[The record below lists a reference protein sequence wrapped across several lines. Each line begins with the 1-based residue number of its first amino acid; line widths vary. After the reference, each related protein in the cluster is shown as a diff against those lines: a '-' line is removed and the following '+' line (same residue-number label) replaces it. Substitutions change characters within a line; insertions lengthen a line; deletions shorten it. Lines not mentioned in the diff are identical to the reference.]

1 MRRFDRQA
9 PRRQFDKPVVAPLAV
24 ASGRLGQPAKG
35 FKPMKIQQIAATLTV
50 ALLASACGQIVDQR
64 GHQPVP
70 GTIEKLEVGSQG
82 RDDVLRLMGSP
93 STIATFGDEIWYYIS
108 SRNEST
114 AFLAPRVVEQKVVA
128 ISFDGGGRVREIK
141 QYELKDGKEVD
152 MVARK
157 TPTSGKELTI
167 VEQILGNVGKFSAP
181 KKSVPGAGGP
191 GSDY

>member
-1 MRRFDRQA
+1 
-9 PRRQFDKPVVAPLAV
+9 
-24 ASGRLGQPAKG
+24 
-35 FKPMKIQQIAATLTV
+35 MKIRQIAATLTV
-50 ALLASACGQIVDQR
+50 ALLTAACGQIVDQR

-70 GTIEKLEVGSQG
+70 GTIEKLEVGAQG

-93 STIATFGDEIWYYIS
+93 STIATFGDEVWYYIS
-108 SRNEST
+108 TRNEST
-114 AFLAPRVVEQKVVA
+114 AFLPQRVIEQRVVA
-128 ISFDGGGRVREIK
+128 ISFGGDGRVREIK
-141 QYELKDGKEVD
+141 QYDLKDGREVE

-181 KKSVPGAGGP
+181 KKQVPGAGGP

>member
-1 MRRFDRQA
+1 
-9 PRRQFDKPVVAPLAV
+9 
-24 ASGRLGQPAKG
+24 
-35 FKPMKIQQIAATLTV
+35 MKIRQIAATTLAV
-50 ALLASACGQIVDQR
+50 ALLTTACGQIVDQR

-70 GTIEKLEVGSQG
+70 GTIEKLEVGAQG

-93 STIATFGDEIWYYIS
+93 STVATFGDEVWYYIS

-114 AFLAPRVVEQKVVA
+114 AFLAPRVLEQRVVA

-141 QYELKDGKEVD
+141 QYGSKDGREVD

-167 VEQILGNVGKFSAP
+167 VEQLLSNVGKFAAP
-181 KKSVPGAGGP
+181 KKQVPGSGGP